1 MKFCCSA
8 NEPERDASGFRSV
21 LAVLALYGAILGI
34 FAGSG
39 CETPPAKAP
48 QQPPTVKVLT
58 VSADSGGKTSPAK
71 ASEPLSTVQLFA
83 FPDGTGLE
91 TPPDQAFK
99 APPEA
104 DVVKVY
110 TCSVPE
116 AIKLIGESDYP
127 DALAMLNVLAGLG
140 DTEAMFRL
148 GGLYH
153 EGLGVP
159 HDEAQAYSWY
169 EKGAVLGD
177 PGCQAMT
184 GEYLL
189 VGLGVKEDETVA
201 ENWFIRA
208 AVKGN
213 SAAMR
218 SLVRLYNE
226 RWVGGQPQT
235 EKVRIWRQK
244 ILDAEGN
251 SPSAEIEFLG
261 GEAMDELDR
270 GYASD
275 AIIKLRGYE
284 DDADLQVAN
293 QARVALARALLLSP
307 LDSLRSPEEARH
319 LILDAVTGGN
329 PGATVLLG
337 EVLAVGT
344 KGMPPDIARAK
355 AVFDSLGGEREAG
368 LVLEAAVELHSRTY
382 PKGYYEA
389 SEELLQIAADK
400 GEPGARHL
408 KDLFAR
414 VDRAGQPLKVDQK
427 RPIQEQEPSIQ
438 IDPTDAEI
446 QKRIAA
452 LGSRGNT
459 VQPRPVFMAPPVYPF
474 DMRAQ
479 GITGKAVVSFIVGP
493 DGRVYRALAK
503 SSTVEPFG
511 EAAVAAVERWRFAP
525 GLKDGHPVSVM
536 MEVPINFSLE
546 NPPKAR

>member
-71 ASEPLSTVQLFA
+71 ASEPLSTVQLFT

-91 TPPDQAFK
+91 TPPDQAFE

-159 HDEAQAYSWY
+159 QDEAQAYSWY

-226 RWVGGQPQT
+226 RWVGGNRRPKRFGFGDKKSWT
-235 EKVRIWRQK
+235 PRAIPRP
-244 ILDAEGN
+244 LRL
-251 SPSAEIEFLG
+251 SFLG
-261 GEAMDELDR
+261 VKPWT
-270 GYASD
+270 S
-275 AIIKLRGYE
+275 
-284 DDADLQVAN
+284 
-293 QARVALARALLLSP
+293 
-307 LDSLRSPEEARH
+307 
-319 LILDAVTGGN
+319 
-329 PGATVLLG
+329 
-337 EVLAVGT
+337 
-344 KGMPPDIARAK
+344 
-355 AVFDSLGGEREAG
+355 
-368 LVLEAAVELHSRTY
+368 
-382 PKGYYEA
+382 
-389 SEELLQIAADK
+389 
-400 GEPGARHL
+400 
-408 KDLFAR
+408 
-414 VDRAGQPLKVDQK
+414 
-427 RPIQEQEPSIQ
+427 
-438 IDPTDAEI
+438 
-446 QKRIAA
+446 
-452 LGSRGNT
+452 
-459 VQPRPVFMAPPVYPF
+459 
-474 DMRAQ
+474 
-479 GITGKAVVSFIVGP
+479 
-493 DGRVYRALAK
+493 
-503 SSTVEPFG
+503 
-511 EAAVAAVERWRFAP
+511 
-525 GLKDGHPVSVM
+525 
-536 MEVPINFSLE
+536 
-546 NPPKAR
+546 